1 MRSRWLYNSYLY
13 CKRATTTKSNVAR
26 FTTHESNLSCHKSA
40 NKPSWPIL
48 LGQWRRYYQ
57 CDKNQI
63 FSCGTKRDWS
73 RANRVGL
80 SCSQSEHK
88 ICSILPARGLS
99 HIKVIIPVRKN
110 IWRPVWFVLSQPS
123 ISLET
128 RQKTSKKPPG
138 RRGRGHRS
146 GKGGNGSSGNLNNTH
161 YPASKLSG
169 ALLRSRAH
177 RRTCSKANSKG
188 A

>member
-88 ICSILPARGLS
+88 ICSILPARGLNPS
-99 HIKVIIPVRKN
+99 KSYYS
-110 IWRPVWFVLSQPS
+110 SQEKYLKAGLICTFTAINQS
-123 ISLET
+123 WN
-128 RQKTSKKPPG
+128 TSKDFKKTTG
-138 RRGRGHRS
+138 EEGEGTQEWKRRKWLF
-146 GKGGNGSSGNLNNTH
+146 GKF
-161 YPASKLSG
+161 K
-169 ALLRSRAH
+169 
-177 RRTCSKANSKG
+177 
-188 A
+188 

>member
-1 MRSRWLYNSYLY
+1 MRSRWLYHSYLY

-88 ICSILPARGLS
+88 ICFILPARGLNPYKS
-99 HIKVIIPVRKN
+99 YYSSQEKYLKAGLICTFTAINQFWKTTKDFKKN
-110 IWRPVWFVLSQPS
+110 HRGGGGGDTGVEKAEMALQEIWITPLF
-123 ISLET
+123 
-128 RQKTSKKPPG
+128 
-138 RRGRGHRS
+138 
-146 GKGGNGSSGNLNNTH
+146 
-161 YPASKLSG
+161 
-169 ALLRSRAH
+169 
-177 RRTCSKANSKG
+177 
-188 A
+188 